1 MKRSAPLLRRS
12 HLWLALL
19 ALTAACGARHVKERV
34 PEVWVPEKETFEQP
48 EEPKQSVQ
56 LLDEGWADVWCMG
69 DQPGVQYNAPGYDE
83 MSEGLGKAR
92 PVIRWKLSDLGGGGK
107 CHLLGVPDRK
117 RAGDAKYVL
126 RSVKS
131 FELRGER
138 CVCRPLRTRIQ
149 EGIFRPKRAR

>member
-1 MKRSAPLLRRS
+1 MNRCAPRLPCS
-12 HLWLALL
+12 WLWLALL
-19 ALTAACGARHVKERV
+19 AAAAACGPRHVKERA

-48 EEPKQSVQ
+48 KKRAA

-69 DQPGVQYNAPGYDE
+69 DEPGVKYNAPGYDE
-83 MSEGLGKAR
+83 MSEGLGKDR

-117 RAGDAKYVL
+117 RTGDAKYVL

-138 CVCRPLRTRIQ
+138 CVCRPVRTRIQ
-149 EGIFRPKRAR
+149 EGIFRPKKRR